1 MSYTAISGGLDMKIL
16 DKMLDRLE
24 DEVEGAREY
33 AEKYIE
39 CKSRGN
45 MARANKY
52 KEMAHDELKHA
63 TFLKEMD
70 IADVS
75 ELKKVYALTDEEQA
89 HWDHGHKHLTD
100 QMAMVMHI
108 LSM

>member
-1 MSYTAISGGLDMKIL
+1 MRLI
-16 DKMLDRLE
+16 DKMLEQLE
-24 DEVEGAREY
+24 DEVEGARDY
-33 AEKYIE
+33 AEKYVE
-39 CKSRGN
+39 CKARGN
-45 MARANKY
+45 MSRANRY

-70 IADVS
+70 IADID
-75 ELKKVYALTDEEQA
+75 ELKKVYPMTDEEQSL
-89 HWDHGHKHLTD
+89 WEHGHKHVND

>member
-1 MSYTAISGGLDMKIL
+1 MKIL
-16 DKMLDRLE
+16 DHMI
-24 DEVEGAREY
+24 DELKEEVDGARVY

-39 CKSRGN
+39 CKARGN
-45 MARANKY
+45 IARANRY

-63 TFLKEMD
+63 NFLKEMD
-70 IADVS
+70 MADVD
-75 ELKKVYALTDEEQA
+75 ELSRVYSMTEEEKNC
-89 HWDHGHKHLTD
+89 WEHGIKHLND

>member
-1 MSYTAISGGLDMKIL
+1 MKIIEKIL
-16 DKMLDRLE
+16 DHLE
-24 DEVEGAREY
+24 EEVEGAREY

-39 CKSRGN
+39 CKARGN
-45 MARANKY
+45 MMRANRY

-63 TFLKEMD
+63 NFLKEMD
-70 IADVS
+70 MTDIDD
-75 ELKKVYALTDEEQA
+75 LKKVYTMTDEEEH
-89 HWDHGHKHLTD
+89 HWEHGMKHLTD

>member
-1 MSYTAISGGLDMKIL
+1 MKTVE
-16 DKMLDRLE
+16 KMLEHLE
-24 DEVEGAREY
+24 EEVEGARDY

-39 CKSRGN
+39 CKARGN
-45 MARANKY
+45 ITRANKY

-70 IADVS
+70 MADV
-75 ELKKVYALTDEEQA
+75 EDLKKVYPMTEEEHH
-89 HWDHGHKHLTD
+89 HWEHGLKHLTD

>member
-1 MSYTAISGGLDMKIL
+1 MSYTATLWRLDMRLI
-16 DKMLDRLE
+16 DKMLEQLE
-24 DEVEGAREY
+24 DEVEGARDY
-33 AEKYIE
+33 AEKYVE
-39 CKSRGN
+39 CKARGN
-45 MARANKY
+45 MSRANRY

-70 IADVS
+70 IADID
-75 ELKKVYALTDEEQA
+75 ELKKVYPMTDEEQSL
-89 HWDHGHKHLTD
+89 WEHGHKHVND

>member
-1 MSYTAISGGLDMKIL
+1 MRLI
-16 DKMLDRLE
+16 DKMLEQLE
-24 DEVEGAREY
+24 EEVEGARDY
-33 AEKYIE
+33 AEKYVE
-39 CKSRGN
+39 CKARGN
-45 MARANKY
+45 MNRANRY

-70 IADVS
+70 IADID
-75 ELKKVYALTDEEQA
+75 ELKKVYPMTDEEQSL
-89 HWDHGHKHLTD
+89 WEHGHKHVND

>member
-1 MSYTAISGGLDMKIL
+1 MKIL
-16 DKMLDRLE
+16 DKMLDHLE
-24 DEVEGAREY
+24 DEVDGAREY

-39 CKSRGN
+39 CKARGN

-70 IADVS
+70 IADID
-75 ELKKVYALTDEEQA
+75 ELKKVYPMTDEEQSL
-89 HWDHGHKHLTD
+89 WEHGHKHVND
-100 QMAMVMHI
+100 QMAMVMHV